1 MGHDAIERTIL
12 DGGLCRREDMEAA
25 LMKFFWVEKIHAEK
39 FNRLWEETMG
49 THGEEVCRYH
59 AVTE

>member
-1 MGHDAIERTIL
+1 
-12 DGGLCRREDMEAA
+12 MEAA